1 MLYYQS
7 NSMVFLADEILKQ
20 LLVFIKHKYDVS
32 PNLDKSEIARLLAP
46 KSGISE
52 ELINKLFQQHMG
64 VKYSPVRET
73 KDFFE
78 FYALTEYFYKN
89 CK

>member
-1 MLYYQS
+1 MLYYQN
-7 NSMVFLADEILKQ
+7 NSLVFLADEILKQ
-20 LLVFIKHKYDVS
+20 LLVFIKHKYEIS

-52 ELINKLFQQHMG
+52 ETINKLFKLHMG
-64 VKYSPVRET
+64 VKYSPMTET
-73 KDFFE
+73 KDLIE
-78 FYALTEYFYKN
+78 FYSLTEYFYKN